1 MGILFT
7 IRRLMSSE
15 RAWAKLARP
24 LLRVWERLGGQCRA
38 FIIGWPQGFVGSGP
52 RIMGTAYIF
61 AAPHCSVGRHA
72 WIEVIV
78 QSGKLTQH
86 PQIELGERFTASE
99 RLHIACV
106 NRVTFGSDCL
116 LGSSVHITDHNHGC
130 YKGSTPSHPD
140 SAPIARP
147 LVSGGTVEIGSRVW
161 IGDNCVIVGPAK
173 IGDGCI
179 VGANS
184 VVTGHV
190 PSGVMVAGT
199 PAHIIKSFNPSN
211 GQWEPV
217 SHRYISDAK
226 SQSPSSI

>member
-1 MGILFT
+1 MGILLS
-7 IRRLMSSE
+7 IQRLMIVE
-15 RAWAKLARP
+15 RGWAKLARP
-24 LLRVWERLGGQCRA
+24 LLRVGERLGGLWRA
-38 FIIGWPQGFVGSGP
+38 FLVGWPEGFVGSGP

-78 QSGKLTQH
+78 QTGNLTQH
-86 PQIELGERFTASE
+86 PKIELGERFTASE

-106 NRVTFGSDCL
+106 NKVTFGSDCL

-147 LVSGGTVEIGSRVW
+147 LVSNGTVEIGHRVW

-179 VGANS
+179 IGANS
-184 VVTGHV
+184 VVTGQV

-199 PAHIIKSFNPSN
+199 PARIIKSFNLSN
-211 GQWEPV
+211 GQWEQV
-217 SHRYISDAK
+217 SHKSISDAK
-226 SQSPSSI
+226 SQSPPSL

>member
-1 MGILFT
+1 MRIFFS
-7 IRRLMSSE
+7 IQRLMIAE
-15 RAWAKLARP
+15 RGWAKLARP
-24 LLRVWERLGGQCRA
+24 LLRAGERVGGRWRA
-38 FIIGWPQGFVGSGP
+38 FIVGWPQGFVGSGP
-52 RIMGTAYIF
+52 RIMGTAYIL
-61 AAPHCSVGRHA
+61 AAPRCSVGRHA
-72 WIEVIV
+72 WIQVV
-78 QSGKLTQH
+78 PQSESLTPH
-86 PQIELGERFTASE
+86 PQIELGERFSASE

-130 YKGSTPSHPD
+130 YKGSTQSHPD
-140 SAPIARP
+140 LAPIARP

-173 IGDGCI
+173 IGDGSI

-199 PAHIIKSFNPSN
+199 PARIIKSFNHSN
-211 GQWEPV
+211 GQWEKV
-217 SHRYISDAK
+217 SHSSISAAK
-226 SQSPSSI
+226 SQPQSLI